1 MAQWRQYSHAV
12 GSWELSFFAAA
23 FGAAAAGFS
32 AALPRATGNSG
43 SAEVP
48 TRKPPS
54 EPKNPRREVR
64 LATRRVEFSVK
75 ESSHFMRFTDS
86 LLNVYGTT
94 MMVGVVPTFST
105 ERNHA
110 PLVAS

>member
-1 MAQWRQYSHAV
+1 MSAWDLS
-12 GSWELSFFAAA
+12 ELAAA
-23 FGAAAAGFS
+23 FGFAAVGFC
-32 AALPRATGNSG
+32 AALPRATGNNG
-43 SAEVP
+43 SVEVP
-48 TRKPPS
+48 TRKTPS
-54 EPKNPRREVR
+54 EPRNPRRELR
-64 LATRRVEFSVK
+64 FAIARVELSVK

-86 LLNVYGTT
+86 LLNIYGTT